1 MKGKIL
7 GGLGFLAAVAALCV
21 FAMPT
26 YRQGEPSI
34 AGRMAPDFA
43 LELDGKA
50 MHLSDLRGKVVVL
63 DFWAS
68 WCPPCVEE
76 TPSLIALHRASLS
89 AAEWYW
95 ASAWMRI
102 PDAYENFLKEHGVN
116 FPTYL
121 DASKAIPATLRHVHV
136 SRGVHHRPRRA
147 HRSQSGRSAGLDQR
161 GNDFDFRRAAGNRV
175 IPCPSPGDSSRRPK
189 PPARIRG
196 RSFPGWI

>member
-50 MHLSDLRGKVVVL
+50 MRLSDLRGKVVVL

-76 TPSLIALHRASLS
+76 TPALIALHRDISQRGGMVLGVSLDDD
-89 AAEWYW
+89 
-95 ASAWMRI
+95 
-102 PDAYENFLKEHGVN
+102 PNAYENFLKEHGVN

-121 DASKAIPATLRHVHV
+121 DTSKAIPASYGT
-136 SRGVHHRPRRA
+136 SMYPEA
-147 HRSQSGRSAGLDQR
+147 YIIGRDGRIVRKVVGPQNWTGAEMTAIFAGLLD
-161 GNDFDFRRAAGNRV
+161 NE
-175 IPCPSPGDSSRRPK
+175 
-189 PPARIRG
+189 
-196 RSFPGWI
+196 